1 MFNKFDVVIF
11 AKTHYAMHGR
21 WVNLFHA
28 NYTILKL
35 RSEQKD
41 MAEDQQ
47 DENKQEI
54 RIKRKKYGTVK
65 GSQG

>member
-11 AKTHYAMHGR
+11 AKTHYAIRGR
-21 WVNLFHA
+21 WVHLFHA

-41 MAEDQQ
+41 TAEDQQ

-54 RIKRKKYGTVK
+54 RMEREKDGTVK